1 MIDKINDNNL
11 NQFEKKFQE
20 AHKLGLEIVKES
32 REDQLM
38 TLSVGPQHPGSGHFR
53 FIIKVDGDYI
63 VYCDP
68 DPGYVHRGE
77 EKMSEYRNFIQ
88 NIPHLERP
96 VIHDSTNITYA
107 YSLAVEQLLDL
118 QVPRRGQFIR
128 AIASELNRNVY
139 TLYWLAIY
147 GIFLGHST
155 MFMWPAGDRE
165 LFIDLL
171 AALSGARVT
180 HAYNI
185 PGGVRNDAPYGFKE
199 KCLRY
204 VNYFEKRLNEYEDIF
219 YNNPLFRQR
228 TENVGILT
236 KEDAIKLGVT
246 GSVLRGSGVSYDIRK
261 VEPYDVYDEI
271 DFKVQYMKTC
281 DSFARAYIPF
291 LDMRESCNI
300 IKQLLDKMPDSG
312 EVRTKLQPNPKAKP
326 GESYKRVESGRGSLG
341 YYIVTDGGPKPYRV
355 KISVSSFRNILAL
368 PHLLIGSKMGDM
380 PSIYWALNYWP
391 VEADR

>member
-1 MIDKINDNNL
+1 
-11 NQFEKKFQE
+11 
-20 AHKLGLEIVKES
+20 
-32 REDQLM
+32 M
-38 TLSVGPQHPGSGHFR
+38 TLSIGPQHPGSGHFR
-53 FIIKVDGDYI
+53 FTVKVDGDYI

-77 EKMSEYRNFIQ
+77 EKMAEYRNAIQ

-107 YSLAVEQLLDL
+107 YSLAIEELMGIE
-118 QVPRRGQFIR
+118 VPRRGQFIR
-128 AIASELNRNVY
+128 AIASELNRQVY

-171 AALSGARVT
+171 ERLTGARVT

-185 PGGVRNDAPYGFKE
+185 PGGVRNDMPEGFKQ
-199 KCLRY
+199 KCLEH
-204 VNYFEKRLNEYEDIF
+204 VNYFEKRLKEYEDIF
-219 YNNPLFRQR
+219 YNMPLFRQR
-228 TENVGILT
+228 TEGVGILT

-246 GSVLRGSGVSYDIRK
+246 GSVLRASGVPYDIRK
-261 VEPYDVYDEI
+261 VEPYDIYNEI

-281 DSFARAYIPF
+281 DSFARSYVPF
-291 LDMRESCNI
+291 LDMKESCHI
-300 IKQLLDKMPDSG
+300 VRQLLDKIPESG
-312 EVRTKLQPNPKAKP
+312 EVRAKLQPNPKGPP
-326 GESYKRVESGRGSLG
+326 GEAYRRVESGRGALG
-341 YYIVTDGGPKPYRV
+341 YYIVSDGTPKPYRV
-355 KISVSSFRNILAL
+355 KISVGSFRNMLAL
-368 PHLLIGSKMGDM
+368 PHLLVGHKLADM
-380 PSIYWALNYWP
+380 PSIYWSLNYWP

>member
-1 MIDKINDNNL
+1 MREKKMANIQDKIDK
-11 NQFEKKFQE
+11 FEK
-20 AHKLGLEIVKES
+20 LRMEIVKES
-32 REDQLM
+32 TDDRLM

-53 FIIKVDGDYI
+53 FTIKLDGDYI

-77 EKMSEYRNFIQ
+77 EKMCEYRNFIQ

-96 VIHDSTNITYA
+96 VIHDSNNITYS
-107 YSLAVEQLLDL
+107 YSLAVEELVGI

-128 AIASELNRNVY
+128 AIASELNRQVY

-155 MFMWPAGDRE
+155 MFMWPTGDRE

-171 AALSGARVT
+171 DALTGARVT
-180 HAYNI
+180 HAFNI
-185 PGGVRNDAPYGFKE
+185 PGGVRNDVPNGFKE
-199 KCLRY
+199 RCLR
-204 VNYFEKRLNEYEDIF
+204 NIAYFEKRLDEYEDIF
-219 YNNPLFRQR
+219 YNNPLLRQR
-228 TENVGILT
+228 TEGVGILT

-246 GSVLRGSGVSYDIRK
+246 GSVLRASGVPFDVRK
-261 VEPYDVYDEI
+261 AEPYDVYNEI

-281 DSFARAYIPF
+281 DSFARAYVPL
-291 LDMRESCNI
+291 LDMRESCHI
-300 IKQLLDKMPDSG
+300 MRQLLDKMPDSG
-312 EVRTKLQPNPKAKP
+312 EVRAKLQPNPKGLV
-326 GESYKRVESGRGSLG
+326 GETYRRVESGRGALG
-341 YYIVTDGGPKPYRV
+341 YYIISDGTPKPYRV
-355 KISVSSFRNILAL
+355 KISVGSFRNILAL
-368 PHLLIGSKMGDM
+368 PHLLIGAKLADM